1 MASDSR
7 DSAPTYEQTTSGMR
21 RNPLRY
27 RRCQS
32 TAAALYDLETEDGP
46 VHPICGVRGVERDVW
61 ELIQWRALHDEG
73 RRRLG
78 RPEDDRALFAKFL
91 SFRECISHFGG
102 KSDNALLVL
111 GDRHPCSWWYV
122 LEKFTEVRHWR
133 CHRNHP
139 LPNRLDANPSGFHR
153 SQYAPWCGANQG
165 TNGSGSVCLGRRVVC
180 NAASR
185 LKGGCGQ
192 DCPPSKQRRRG
203 ACATRY

>member
-1 MASDSR
+1 M
-7 DSAPTYEQTTSGMR
+7 G
-21 RNPLRY
+21 RY
-27 RRCQS
+27 TRF
-32 TAAALYDLETEDGP
+32 A
-46 VHPICGVRGVERDVW
+46 GVRGVERDVW
-61 ELIQWRALHDEG
+61 ELIQWHALHDEG

-139 LPNRLDANPSGFHR
+139 LPNRLDAILPDSTVPSMPH
-153 SQYAPWCGANQG
+153 GAAQIKEQ
-165 TNGSGSVCLGRRVVC
+165 TVVGQFAW
-180 NAASR
+180 AA
-185 LKGGCGQ
+185 G
-192 DCPPSKQRRRG
+192 
-203 ACATRY
+203 

>member
-1 MASDSR
+1 M
-7 DSAPTYEQTTSGMR
+7 G
-21 RNPLRY
+21 RY
-27 RRCQS
+27 TRF
-32 TAAALYDLETEDGP
+32 A
-46 VHPICGVRGVERDVW
+46 GVRGVERDVW
-61 ELIQWRALHDEG
+61 ELIQWHALHDEG

-180 NAASR
+180 KAASR

-192 DCPPSKQRRRG
+192 DCPPNQWVLALAGRLDSEVPHLHIGFAGRELDYCVLAGRHGLHRPELI
-203 ACATRY
+203 